1 MSLTISK
8 VPDRDTR
15 RGTSLFDILVTDR
28 DRHTMKLNPG
38 VTYQLRDDARTH
50 PDLFTT
56 SEVNSLQARARE
68 SDIRVQSRAAGD
80 SKNTRHVWIS
90 FEPGYVPERRER
102 KKSAS

>member
-1 MSLTISK
+1 MSIHASK
-8 VPDRDTR
+8 VPPRDTR
-15 RGTSLFDILVTDR
+15 RGDSLFGLLVTDR

-56 SEVNSLQARARE
+56 SEVNRLQARARE

-80 SKNTRHVWIS
+80 SKNTRHVWVS
-90 FEPGYVPERRER
+90 FEPGYMTERRNR
-102 KKSAS
+102 KKAD